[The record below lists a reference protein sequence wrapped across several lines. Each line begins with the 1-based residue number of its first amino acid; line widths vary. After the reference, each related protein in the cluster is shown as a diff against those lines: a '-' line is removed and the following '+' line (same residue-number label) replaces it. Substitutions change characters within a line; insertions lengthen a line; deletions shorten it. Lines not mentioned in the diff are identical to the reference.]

1 MNTYQPDAETI
12 STQNLSS
19 DELVNELIKS
29 TTATNHVEVIET
41 VISSL
46 DQENSAMVSRT
57 DAGHLWK
64 FKYGTVEVFVQ
75 LSGSTDDDTFTAWSS
90 ILKLPTQNDAAL
102 MRRLLEMNWS
112 DTFEARFGIL
122 EEQVIVL
129 SSRTVAEL
137 SPGEISRLIT
147 VVASIADENDEALQ
161 NEFGAA

>member
-12 STQNLSS
+12 STQNLAS
-19 DELVNELIKS
+19 DELVNELIQS
-29 TTATNHVEVIET
+29 TAATNHVEVIET

-46 DQENSAMVSRT
+46 DQQNSAMVSRS

-64 FKYGTVEVFVQ
+64 FTYGSVEVFVQ
-75 LSGSTDDDTFTAWSS
+75 LSGSTDDDTFTAWAPV
-90 ILKLPTQNDAAL
+90 LKLPTQNDAGL
-102 MRRLLEMNWS
+102 MRKLLEMNWS

-122 EEQVIVL
+122 EDQVVIL
-129 SSRTVAEL
+129 STRTVAEL

-147 VVASIADENDEALQ
+147 VVASIADDNDEALQ